1 MSSASQQLNP
11 AIAFVGPCPPPLGG
25 VAVANINAQAL
36 FADKY
41 SLEIFNTSQ
50 GGERE
55 DLYSH
60 KGLRNIWRAMVLLF
74 RYFVFISSSKS
85 PIVNIFVT
93 SNLSFLR
100 CILFILVA
108 RLCGKKVLAH
118 LHSKLEGEM
127 FLSPRGLKL
136 MGFFLRRC
144 HSVMVLS
151 DKHKQFF
158 QQVIPVE
165 NMGVLENFVF
175 VDKFA
180 PVQAR
185 SELEFLFV
193 GRLTPQKGFYDLI
206 AAVEKVVQQVPE
218 IRIHVMGAAATPEE
232 ELEIVNIIADKS
244 LSDNLLL
251 HGLLAG
257 TEKYQL
263 YQRCAGFIF
272 PSHFENSP
280 MVLKEALAAQQVII
294 CSSIDANSHVLRD
307 AEQAFVFQCRVKD
320 ANDLAKQ
327 ILNVC
332 ECFDELKP
340 ALNNIHCPEY
350 ATDHFAFNTLSDIYQ
365 RLQGRVL

>member
-1 MSSASQQLNP
+1 MPSASQQLSP

-41 SLEIFNTSQ
+41 SLEVFNTSQ

-55 DLYSH
+55 DLYAR
-60 KGLRNIWRAMVLLF
+60 KGLRNIGMAVVLLL
-74 RYFVFISSSKS
+74 RYLVFISSSKS
-85 PIVNIFVT
+85 RIVNIFVT

-100 CILFILVA
+100 GILFILLA
-108 RLCGKKVLAH
+108 RLCGKKVVAH

-127 FLSPRGLKL
+127 FLSPRGLKV

-158 QQVIPVE
+158 EQVIPVE

-175 VDKFA
+175 VDNFS
-180 PVQAR
+180 PMQSR

-193 GRLTPQKGFYDLI
+193 GRLTPQKGFLDLI
-206 AAVEKVVQQVPE
+206 AAVEQVVQQVPE
-218 IRIHVMGAAATPEE
+218 LKVHVMGAAATPEE
-232 ELEIVNIIADKS
+232 ELEVVNVIAAKS
-244 LSDNLLL
+244 LGDNLLL

-257 TEKYQL
+257 AEKYQL

-280 MVLKEALAAQQVII
+280 MVLKEALAAQQIII

-307 AEQAFVFQCRVKD
+307 AEQAFIFQHRVKD
-320 ANDLAKQ
+320 KNDLAKQ

-332 ECFDELKP
+332 QCFDELKP
-340 ALNNIHCPEY
+340 AMNNIHCPEY
-350 ATDHFAFNTLSDIYQ
+350 ASDRFAFNTLSDIYQ
-365 RLQGRVL
+365 RLQGHAL